1 MSKQSGRGGGQR
13 QQLPQRPSSS
23 GNDDSR
29 EHVLHFLFDRP
40 AEPVFLPKGDNNAL
54 FDLPTDY
61 IVNIFLFKHFDYCL
75 NDPIQT
81 YNPFLIG

>member
-61 IVNIFLFKHFDYCL
+61 IVNIFF
-75 NDPIQT
+75 I
-81 YNPFLIG
+81 